1 MSEMDA
7 IINNYDEKKYKEES
21 STAYETSS
29 PQQTEY
35 ISDSFLPFHKK
46 KLESKRISKRGVL
59 KKFYDVQIII
69 LNFKSILWMSY
80 WKVKVQTL
88 IINQPSY
95 SS

>member
-46 KLESKRISKRGVL
+46 KLESKRSVL
-59 KKFYDVQIII
+59 KFYYVQIII
-69 LNFKSILWMSY
+69 LNFKSILW
-80 WKVKVQTL
+80 KVKVQTL
-88 IINQPSY
+88 INNRPSY

>member
-69 LNFKSILWMSY
+69 LNFKSIL
-80 WKVKVQTL
+80 
-88 IINQPSY
+88 
-95 SS
+95 

>member
-46 KLESKRISKRGVL
+46 KLESKRGVL
-59 KKFYDVQIII
+59 KFYYVQIII
-69 LNFKSILWMSY
+69 LNFKSILW
-80 WKVKVQTL
+80 KVKVQTL
-88 IINQPSY
+88 INNRPSY